1 MMKHLKSY
9 LPILALSA
17 TLALTACSSD
27 ELPAD
32 PSFDQDIKTELVDKS
47 QLPEWLADYVTYL
60 EYVPENQPLP
70 SETAGVYRFEWNDKT
85 FYEISSSTQNS
96 MHQDLYDAD
105 GNRIILE
112 DEDYNLNNS

>member
-1 MMKHLKSY
+1 MKHLKSY
-9 LPILALSA
+9 LPILTLSA

-27 ELPAD
+27 KLPDD

-47 QLPEWLADYVTYL
+47 QLPGWLADYVTYL

-70 SETAGVYRFEWNDKT
+70 SETAGIYRFEWNDKT

-112 DEDYNLNNS
+112 DEDYNQNNS